1 LSVRDL
7 LLAGAMCAASLVAP
21 ALSWAGAG
29 RARQPVAPVQLT
41 AVGVSLDG
49 PFVRITVRGSAAL
62 PVATAL
68 PTTEGPPRVFVD
80 LPGVSPGAVPAALT
94 GRAIVRRVRV
104 ALNSADP
111 PVTRLVLDLA
121 GAVTTAM
128 VPGGTELTIVVAP
141 AEGATAAAAPGAQ
154 VADVR
159 VPPPPPVPPQT
170 ARPAAVVIAP
180 GRTSARVQPAPAP
193 RLTPAPAAAAAP
205 AAVPVVPASPVA
217 PPPTLPVATTA
228 TPGAVPPSAQP
239 PTAAMG
245 GFGAPRAV
253 RPNGRVSVYVSGAK
267 TSQTD
272 GPGYNYGDVMTAV
285 SYELSDRET
294 DGVEYGLD
302 MRHAAYTV
310 QGRAPRVSIY
320 TGFVGT
326 RLAGGALKA
335 RVGHLWLDDLGG
347 LGAVAGAHLEGRSQ
361 ATVPTSGLGR
371 WRAGVFGGLE
381 PNVYTLGYGAS
392 VRKAGAYG
400 VLEGG
405 RGRRHVAGYVNIHN
419 GALTERS
426 VLSVTNFLPVGAVS
440 VYQAA
445 EYDLSPIAGGRGHD
459 GLTYFFSNAR
469 VNVSRRLELL
479 GTVSRGRSVDTRG
492 LSDDIQ
498 AGRPV
503 SQQSLDGLRYESMGG
518 RATVE
523 VLPRVRVH
531 AGYSR
536 DKNNRDDAPTGR
548 WQLGGFAA
556 NAFGTGLD
564 LTVSD
569 NRTVRPDGSY
579 HSTYA
584 SVGRELGPRIYA
596 TAEYSTALSQVRF
609 VRGDGL
615 LIESRP
621 GTKRAGINGS
631 ILLWRSTS
639 LLVSAE
645 RTTGDDYKE
654 LRMLTGITV
663 RMR

>member
-1 LSVRDL
+1 
-7 LLAGAMCAASLVAP
+7 MP
-21 ALSWAGAG
+21 
-29 RARQPVAPVQLT
+29 
-41 AVGVSLDG
+41 
-49 PFVRITVRGSAAL
+49 
-62 PVATAL
+62 
-68 PTTEGPPRVFVD
+68 
-80 LPGVSPGAVPAALT
+80 
-94 GRAIVRRVRV
+94 
-104 ALNSADP
+104 
-111 PVTRLVLDLA
+111 
-121 GAVTTAM
+121 
-128 VPGGTELTIVVAP
+128 
-141 AEGATAAAAPGAQ
+141 
-154 VADVR
+154 
-159 VPPPPPVPPQT
+159 
-170 ARPAAVVIAP
+170 
-180 GRTSARVQPAPAP
+180 QPAPAARQTP
-193 RLTPAPAAAAAP
+193 VVPAAPVARTVPAPAPAAAATAPTPAASATQPQAAP
-205 AAVPVVPASPVA
+205 AAVTPPATPAAVPAVIAS
-217 PPPTLPVATTA
+217 
-228 TPGAVPPSAQP
+228 AVPPAAQA
-239 PTAAMG
+239 PTASMG
-245 GFGAPRAV
+245 GFGTPRAI

-272 GPGYNYGDVMTAV
+272 GPAYNYGDVMTAV

-320 TGFVGT
+320 TGYVGT

-347 LGAVAGAHLEGRSQ
+347 LGAVAGAHVEGRS
-361 ATVPTSGLGR
+361 ASTIPTTGLGR
-371 WRAGVFGGLE
+371 WRAGAFGGLE
-381 PNVYTLGYGAS
+381 PNIYTFGYGES
-392 VRKAGAYG
+392 VRKAGVYG
-400 VLEGG
+400 ALEGG
-405 RGRRHVAGYVNIHN
+405 RGRRHVAGYVNIHT
-419 GALTERS
+419 GAITERS
-426 VLSVTNFLPVGAVS
+426 VLTVTNFLPAGPVS

-503 SQQSLDGLRYESMGG
+503 SQQSLDGLRYESMGA

-523 VLPRVRVH
+523 VLPRVRVN

-548 WQLGGFAA
+548 WQFGGFAA
-556 NAFGTGLD
+556 NAFGSGLD
-564 LTVSD
+564 ITLSD
-569 NRTVRPDGSY
+569 NRTARPDGSY

-584 SVGRELGPRIYA
+584 SLGRELGPRIYA

-615 LIESRP
+615 VIDSRP
-621 GTKRAGINGS
+621 ETKRAGINGS

-639 LLVSAE
+639 LLVSVE
-645 RTTGDDYKE
+645 RTTGNDYKE
-654 LRMLTGITV
+654 LRMLAGITV

>member
-1 LSVRDL
+1 MRDL
-7 LLAGAMCAASLVAP
+7 LLIGAACAALLVTP
-21 ALSWAGAG
+21 TTTWAGAG
-29 RARQPVAPVQLT
+29 RARQTPAPVPLS
-41 AVGVSLDG
+41 AVVVSLDG

-62 PVATAL
+62 PPATAT
-68 PTTEGPPRVFVD
+68 PTTEGPPRVFID
-80 LPGVSPGAVPAALT
+80 LPGVSPGAVPASLT

-128 VPGGTELTIVVAP
+128 VPGGSELTIVIAP
-141 AEGATAAAAPGAQ
+141 ADGMTAAAAPPAP
-154 VADVR
+154 AAEVR
-159 VPPPPPVPPQT
+159 VPPPPPAP
-170 ARPAAVVIAP
+170 RVV
-180 GRTSARVQPAPAP
+180 PAP
-193 RLTPAPAAAAAP
+193 
-205 AAVPVVPASPVA
+205 PVVPAPAVVPAPPVV
-217 PPPTLPVATTA
+217 PPPTVPAATTA
-228 TPGAVPPSAQP
+228 TASVVPPSAQP
-239 PTAAMG
+239 PTASMG
-245 GFGAPRAV
+245 GFGAPRAI

-285 SYELSDRET
+285 SYELSDRES

-347 LGAVAGAHLEGRSQ
+347 LGAVAGAHVEGRS
-361 ATVPTSGLGR
+361 ASTIPTTGLGR
-371 WRAGVFGGLE
+371 WRAGAFGGLE
-381 PNVYTLGYGAS
+381 PNVYTFGYGES
-392 VRKAGAYG
+392 VRKVGAYG
-400 VLEGG
+400 ALEGG

-419 GALTERS
+419 GAITERS
-426 VLSVTNFLPVGAVS
+426 VLTVTNFLPVGPVS

-459 GLTYFFSNAR
+459 GLTYFFGNAR

-503 SQQSLDGLRYESMGG
+503 SQQSLDGLRYESMGA

-536 DKNNRDDAPTGR
+536 DKNNRDDASTGR
-548 WQLGGFAA
+548 WQLGAFAA
-556 NAFGTGLD
+556 NTFGSGLD
-564 LTVSD
+564 VTLSD
-569 NRTVRPDGSY
+569 NRTARPDGSY

-584 SVGRELGPRIYA
+584 SLGRELGPRIYA

-615 LIESRP
+615 VIDSRP
-621 GTKRAGINGS
+621 ETKRAGINGS

-639 LLVSAE
+639 LLVSVE
-645 RTTGDDYKE
+645 RTTGNDYKE
-654 LRMLTGITV
+654 LRMLAGITV

>member
-1 LSVRDL
+1 MLRQALIALVVTAGLVTVGGDDAFAAGRNRQASGVP
-7 LLAGAMCAASLVAP
+7 LAGVAI
-21 ALSWAGAG
+21 
-29 RARQPVAPVQLT
+29 
-41 AVGVSLDG
+41 SLDG
-49 PFVRITVRGSAAL
+49 PYVRITVRGTSTL
-62 PVATAL
+62 PAATAT
-68 PTTEGPPRVFVD
+68 PTTEGPPRVFID
-80 LPGVSPGAVPAALT
+80 LPGVSPGAVPPTLT

-141 AEGATAAAAPGAQ
+141 ADAVTSSAAPRPQ
-154 VADVR
+154 
-159 VPPPPPVPPQT
+159 PP
-170 ARPAAVVIAP
+170 
-180 GRTSARVQPAPAP
+180 PAP
-193 RLTPAPAAAAAP
+193 RLVSAPPPAPAGAP
-205 AAVPVVPASPVA
+205 VALVTTAAAVPAPSSSAVPIAAPPPAASAPSPVA
-217 PPPTLPVATTA
+217 
-228 TPGAVPPSAQP
+228 AVPPAAQA
-239 PTAAMG
+239 PTASMG
-245 GFGAPRAV
+245 GFGTPRAI

-302 MRHAAYTV
+302 MRHAAYSV

-347 LGAVAGAHLEGRSQ
+347 LGAVAGAHVEGRS
-361 ATVPTSGLGR
+361 ASTIPTTGLGR
-371 WRAGVFGGLE
+371 WRAGAFGGLE
-381 PNVYTLGYGAS
+381 PNVYTFGYGES
-392 VRKAGAYG
+392 VRKVGAYG
-400 VLEGG
+400 ALEGG

-419 GALTERS
+419 GAITERS
-426 VLSVTNFLPVGAVS
+426 VLTVTNYLPVGPVS

-445 EYDLSPIAGGRGHD
+445 EYDLSPTAGGRGHD

-503 SQQSLDGLRYESMGG
+503 SQQSLDGLRYESMGA

-523 VLPRVRVH
+523 VLPRVRVN

-548 WQLGGFAA
+548 WQFGAFAA
-556 NAFGTGLD
+556 NTFGTGLD
-564 LTVSD
+564 VTLSD
-569 NRTVRPDGSY
+569 NRTARPDGSY

-584 SVGRELGPRIYA
+584 SLGRELGPRIYA

-615 LIESRP
+615 IIDSRP
-621 GTKRAGINGS
+621 ETRRAGINGS

-645 RTTGDDYKE
+645 RTTGNDYQE
-654 LRMLTGITV
+654 LRMLAGITV

>member
-1 LSVRDL
+1 MLRRVL
-7 LLAGAMCAASLVAP
+7 IALVVTGG
-21 ALSWAGAG
+21 LVTAG
-29 RARQPVAPVQLT
+29 RDHAFAAGRGRQASGVPLAAVSVA
-41 AVGVSLDG
+41 LDG
-49 PFVRITVRGSAAL
+49 PYVRITVRGTATL
-62 PVATAL
+62 PVATAT
-68 PTTEGPPRVFVD
+68 PTTEGPPRVFID
-80 LPGVSPGAVPAALT
+80 LPGVSPGAVPPTLT

-128 VPGGTELTIVVAP
+128 VPGGAELTIVVAP
-141 AEGATAAAAPGAQ
+141 AEGVTNGPAPQALPQPPPAPRAVPAAQTTPAASSETPALSTA
-154 VADVR
+154 VR
-159 VPPPPPVPPQT
+159 PSVPPPSV
-170 ARPAAVVIAP
+170 AAVPA
-180 GRTSARVQPAPAP
+180 TPAPAP
-193 RLTPAPAAAAAP
+193 S
-205 AAVPVVPASPVA
+205 AS
-217 PPPTLPVATTA
+217 
-228 TPGAVPPSAQP
+228 GSVPPSAQP
-239 PTAAMG
+239 PSARMG
-245 GFGAPRAV
+245 GFGTTQTI

-267 TSQTD
+267 TTQTD
-272 GPGYNYGDVMTAV
+272 GPGYGYGDVMTAV
-285 SYELSDRET
+285 NYELVERET

-335 RVGHLWLDDLGG
+335 RVGHVWLDDLGG
-347 LGAVAGAHLEGRSQ
+347 LGAVAGAHVEGRS
-361 ATVPTSGLGR
+361 ASTIPTTGLGR
-371 WRAGVFGGLE
+371 WRAGVFGGLD
-381 PNVYTLGYGAS
+381 PNVYTFGYGES
-392 VRKAGAYG
+392 VRKVGAYG
-400 VLEGG
+400 VLEGA

-419 GALTERS
+419 GSITERS
-426 VLSVTNFLPVGAVS
+426 VLSVTNYIPAGPVS
-440 VYQAA
+440 IYQSA
-445 EYDLSPIAGGRGHD
+445 EYDVSPIAGGRGHD
-459 GLTYFFSNAR
+459 GLTFFFSNAR
-469 VNVSRRLELL
+469 VNVTRRLELL
-479 GTVSRGRSVDTRG
+479 GTLSRGRSVDTRG

-498 AGRPV
+498 AGRAV
-503 SQQSLDGLRYESMGG
+503 SQQSLDGLRYESIGG

-556 NAFGTGLD
+556 NAFGSGLD
-564 LTVSD
+564 LTLSD
-569 NRTVRPDGSY
+569 NRTARPDGSY

-615 LIESRP
+615 LIDSRP
-621 GTKRAGINGS
+621 ETKRAGINGS
-631 ILLWRSTS
+631 VLLWRSTS

-645 RTTGDDYKE
+645 RTTGNDYKE
-654 LRMLTGITV
+654 LRVMAGITV

>member
-1 LSVRDL
+1 MTVAKHL
-7 LLAGAMCAASLVAP
+7 LLAWTLCAAGIPWAP
-21 ALSWAGAG
+21 PAWAAGG
-29 RARQPVAPVQLT
+29 RARQPVAPVQLS
-41 AVGVSLDG
+41 AVTVGLDG
-49 PFVRITVRGSAAL
+49 PFVRITVRGSGAL
-62 PVATAL
+62 PAATATS
-68 PTTEGPPRVFVD
+68 TTEGPPRVFVD
-80 LPGVSPGAVPAALT
+80 LPGVSPGAVPASLT

-128 VPGGTELTIVVAP
+128 VPGGAELTIVVAP
-141 AEGATAAAAPGAQ
+141 AEGVTAAPASGGPQAAARVSSAPAQ
-154 VADVR
+154 
-159 VPPPPPVPPQT
+159 PPPT
-170 ARPAAVVIAP
+170 SRPAAVAATAGETPVRAQPVPVPRPPSAP
-180 GRTSARVQPAPAP
+180 PVVTV
-193 RLTPAPAAAAAP
+193 AAAP
-205 AAVPVVPASPVA
+205 AASSAA
-217 PPPTLPVATTA
+217 PSAALPATTA
-228 TPGAVPPSAQP
+228 ATAAPVPPPAQA
-239 PTAAMG
+239 PTASMG
-245 GFGAPRAV
+245 GFGAPRAI

-347 LGAVAGAHLEGRSQ
+347 LGAVAGAHVEGRTQ

-381 PNVYTLGYGAS
+381 PSVYTLGYGPS

-419 GALTERS
+419 GAITERS

-440 VYQAA
+440 IYQAA

-518 RATVE
+518 RAAVE

-548 WQLGGFAA
+548 WQFGGFAA
-556 NAFGTGLD
+556 NAFDTGLD

-569 NRTVRPDGSY
+569 NRSVRPDGSY

-609 VRGDGL
+609 ARGDGL

-621 GTKRAGINGS
+621 ETKRAGINGS

-639 LLVSAE
+639 LLVSVE
-645 RTTGDDYKE
+645 RTTGNDYKE
-654 LRMLTGITV
+654 LRMLAGITL